1 MTDQVTHK
9 PPKSG
14 APNGQA
20 IVVQGL
26 EKTLRGSR
34 VLDGIDLDVGTGE
47 TVVVVG
53 ASGSG
58 KSVLLKNIVGL
69 MQPDAG
75 SVLLLGQEITKF
87 RAKEWAPLRSRVG
100 MVFQSSALFDSLTV
114 EENVALGVRVRR
126 RLADNEEKALVREKL
141 GQVGLEGIEGVKPAS
156 LSGGMKKRVALAR
169 ALATEPEILLYDE
182 PTTGL
187 DPIMSDVIN
196 RLIRDLQGR
205 MGLTSVVV
213 THDMKSAYYVGDR
226 IALLH
231 HGKVHVFD
239 TPEAIRATQ
248 DLVVRAFIEGQSRLA
263 RAGE

>member
-1 MTDQVTHK
+1 MPDEAMKK
-9 PPKSG
+9 PPV
-14 APNGQA
+14 NGTDEG
-20 IVVQGL
+20 IVVRGL
-26 EKTLRGSR
+26 EKTLRGTK
-34 VLDGIDLDVGTGE
+34 VLDGIDLDVRKGE

-58 KSVLLKNIVGL
+58 KSVLLKNMVGL
-69 MQPDAG
+69 MKPDRG
-75 SVLLLGQEITKF
+75 SVLVLGQEITGY
-87 RAKEWAPLRSRVG
+87 RVKEWVPLRSRVG

-141 GQVGLEGIEGVKPAS
+141 AQVGLEGIEGIKPAS

-196 RLIRDLQGR
+196 RLIRDLQKR

-239 TPEAIRATQ
+239 TPDAIRATR
-248 DLVVRAFIEGQSRLA
+248 DIVVRAFIEGRSRLA
-263 RAGE
+263 RSAE

>member
-1 MTDQVTHK
+1 MPEQTANQ
-9 PPKSG
+9 PPQG
-14 APNGQA
+14 ETQNGEA
-20 IVVQGL
+20 ILVRGL
-26 EKTLRGSR
+26 EKTLRGNK
-34 VLDGIDLDVGTGE
+34 VLDGIDLDVGKGE

-53 ASGSG
+53 PSGSG

-69 MQPDAG
+69 MKPDRG
-75 SVLLLGQEITKF
+75 SVLMLGQEITGF
-87 RAKEWAPLRSRVG
+87 RAKDWVPLRSRVG

-126 RLADNEEKALVREKL
+126 RLADNEERALVREKL
-141 GQVGLEGIEGVKPAS
+141 AQVGLERIEEVKPAS

-196 RLIRDLQGR
+196 RLIRNLQKR

-231 HGKVHVFD
+231 HGRVHIFD
-239 TPEAIRATQ
+239 TPDAIRATS
-248 DLVVRAFIEGQSRLA
+248 DIVVRAFIEGESRLA
-263 RAGE
+263 RSAG

>member
-1 MTDQVTHK
+1 MTDPGGNQPMVDG
-9 PPKSG
+9 PRDG
-14 APNGQA
+14 EG
-20 IVVQGL
+20 IVVRGL
-26 EKTLRGSR
+26 VKTLRGNK
-34 VLDGIDLDVGTGE
+34 VLDGIDLDVGKGE

-53 ASGSG
+53 PSGSG
-58 KSVLLKNIVGL
+58 KSVLLKNMVGL
-69 MQPDAG
+69 MKPDRG
-75 SVLLLGQEITKF
+75 SVLVLGQEITGF
-87 RAKEWAPLRSRVG
+87 GAKEWGPLRSRVG

-126 RLADNEEKALVREKL
+126 RLADDEEKALVREKL
-141 GQVGLEGIEGVKPAS
+141 GQVGLEGIEQVKPAS

-196 RLIRDLQGR
+196 RLIRDLQKR

-231 HGKVHVFD
+231 HARVHVFD
-239 TPEAIRATQ
+239 TPDVIRETKDA
-248 DLVVRAFIEGQSRLA
+248 VVRAFIEGESRLA
-263 RAGE
+263 RSAG